1 MKVKSYPKSIS
12 EKCTEKILEQM
23 KKSFYQILKDDGK
36 TNLGIGFF
44 SHIKYDNRY
53 IPVLIINSLILFYEN
68 VDKIKLGETKIKN
81 RALNISV
88 VEIKEEEKD
97 KIYFLKIDERL
108 FKKDSE
114 YLFENE
120 SIYTIQYFNTDEKH
134 FSLGSLKN
142 IDNNSSFKFLS
153 DINKSSK
160 ITIIFNSTNG
170 NIIGIYKEKKSD
182 YINKAFFFNL
192 IIEAFIIKYKNNLNS
207 CNEINILIKVN
218 PGEVNKEIY
227 FLDNYEEDNDKFIN
241 HDILKELNHFDLYI
255 NEKKCDYKRNYFIP
269 EVIGEYNIKLK
280 FKINLGDYSYIF
292 TSCEHITTIC

>member
-68 VDKIKLGETKIKN
+68 IDKIKVFQNNIEREIKLGETKIKN
-81 RALNISV
+81 RSLNLTV

-142 IDNNSSFKFLS
+142 IDNNSTFKFLS
-153 DINKSSK
+153 DINKSLK
-160 ITIIFNSTNG
+160 LQLFSTNQM
-170 NIIGIYKEKKSD
+170 
-182 YINKAFFFNL
+182 
-192 IIEAFIIKYKNNLNS
+192 
-207 CNEINILIKVN
+207 
-218 PGEVNKEIY
+218 
-227 FLDNYEEDNDKFIN
+227 
-241 HDILKELNHFDLYI
+241 
-255 NEKKCDYKRNYFIP
+255 
-269 EVIGEYNIKLK
+269 VI
-280 FKINLGDYSYIF
+280 
-292 TSCEHITTIC
+292 